1 MTSSSASIAAFT
13 LRESASVACRLLRTL
28 ANEDRFLILCQLTL
42 GERNVSDLE
51 ASLGMSQSSLSQ
63 QLAILRDESLV
74 SARRSG
80 RYVHYSLAGP
90 DVTRIMSMLS
100 GMYCQ
105 RTSGLSIFDHDRN
118 VSTAAQLSVDDLEWV
133 ASLGFRTVIC
143 VRPDSTIPSPDPS
156 SRHIR
161 RAAHKAGLN
170 FHYFPAPSGPV
181 PSERARR
188 FARLV
193 ARCEGRVLAYC
204 RSGNSSANL
213 YRTAAQ
219 LHRAAPSA

>member
-1 MTSSSASIAAFT
+1 MISAPAGIAAFT

-63 QLAILRDESLV
+63 QLAVLRDESLV

-80 RYVHYSLAGP
+80 KFVHYSLAGP

-105 RTSGLSIFDHDRN
+105 RTSGLSISDHDRN
-118 VSTAAQLSVDDLEWV
+118 VSTAGQLAVDDLEWV
-133 ASLGFRTVIC
+133 ASLGFGTVIC
-143 VRPDSTIPSPDPS
+143 VRPDSTVTPPDPN
-156 SRHIR
+156 SRRIR
-161 RAAHKAGLN
+161 RAAYTAGLA
-170 FHYFPAPSGPV
+170 FHYFPVPSGPV
-181 PSERARR
+181 PSDRARR
-188 FARLV
+188 FARLI
-193 ARCEGRVLAYC
+193 AQCDGRVLAYC

-213 YRTAAQ
+213 YRMAAHLDGTTAAT
-219 LHRAAPSA
+219 